1 MYDHTVLRLNVFRCS
16 TINCMAMY
24 VQMFG
29 AQVSLPT
36 FPMVWPSV
44 CDGKLFFLW
53 FSVEG
58 STFHMLWLSAER
70 SFRPL
75 DPCCLFPD
83 IRAEGKHNTIQ
94 HTMLTKHNTTQCT
107 QQNIRAEGTHNLSF
121 NVNISFHHQ
130 SQCFHN
136 TSRLPS
142 IPLKTRKIYFLS
154 FGGVVNSFKRSHW
167 KCSFKRGT
175 EREAN
180 GVVSVNRCIVT

>member
-1 MYDHTVLRLNVFRCS
+1 MLNYQLYGDVCS
-16 TINCMAMY
+16 NVWCW
-24 VQMFG
+24 

-36 FPMVWPSV
+36 FPRVWLSV
-44 CDGKLFFLW
+44 CDGKLFFW

-58 STFHMLWLSAER
+58 FTFHMLWLSAER

-94 HTMLTKHNTTQCT
+94 HTMLTKYNTTQCT

-121 NVNISFHHQ
+121 NVNISFHPQ

-136 TSRLPS
+136 TSRLHY
-142 IPLKTRKIYFLS
+142 ILLKTRKIYFSKFL
-154 FGGVVNSFKRSHW
+154 GGVVNSFKRSHW
-167 KCSFKRGT
+167 KCPF
-175 EREAN
+175 
-180 GVVSVNRCIVT
+180 

>member
-16 TINCMAMY
+16 TINCMAN
-24 VQMFG
+24 VCSNVWCW

-36 FPMVWPSV
+36 FPRVWLSV
-44 CDGKLFFLW
+44 CDGKLFFW

-58 STFHMLWLSAER
+58 FTFHMLWLSAER

-94 HTMLTKHNTTQCT
+94 HTVLTKHNTTHCT
-107 QQNIRAEGTHNLSF
+107 QQNIRAQGTHNLSF

-136 TSRLPS
+136 TIGLHY
-142 IPLKTRKIYFLS
+142 ILLKTRKTYFSKFWGVSLILS
-154 FGGVVNSFKRSHW
+154 KDHIENVLSKEAQ
-167 KCSFKRGT
+167 K
-175 EREAN
+175 ERQMALCPSTD
-180 GVVSVNRCIVT
+180 V

>member
-1 MYDHTVLRLNVFRCS
+1 MLNYQLYGKCMFECLVLGLGLTSHLSHGLTQCLWWK
-16 TINCMAMY
+16 T
-24 VQMFG
+24 
-29 AQVSLPT
+29 
-36 FPMVWPSV
+36 
-44 CDGKLFFLW
+44 FFLW

-94 HTMLTKHNTTQCT
+94 HTMLTKHNTIHCT
-107 QQNIRAEGTHNLSF
+107 QQNIRAEGTHNISF

-130 SQCFHN
+130 SQCFHH

-142 IPLKTRKIYFLS
+142 IPLKTRRIYFS
-154 FGGVVNSFKRSHW
+154 KFWGCR
-167 KCSFKRGT
+167 
-175 EREAN
+175 
-180 GVVSVNRCIVT
+180 